1 MNLERPRLQS
11 REVRIALA
19 FVWALLGLI
28 GCRARSDVRPSPVT
42 KPASVRQAHPFD
54 SASSNISNAPVRDA
68 PFPAPEV
75 DLPADRLHERV
86 DGAEPWLQSIGC
98 TRLLAWR
105 LAESRLE
112 LEVLVFNTVSGAQL
126 ALDKDAGNSRS
137 QSVPGDEGWSNA
149 QVVYFRRGTRYCRLI
164 AENRELAQLLM
175 QEAQRV
181 DLALMYGGLIR

>member
-1 MNLERPRLQS
+1 MTCRQIQLQLS
-11 REVRIALA
+11 EPIAVLA
-19 FVWALLGLI
+19 LVWCQLGFV